1 MPGDWFTLRATP
13 DAVELLDQR
22 LLPGDERYLVL
33 QDVESV
39 ARAIEEM
46 VVRGAPAIG
55 CTAALAMA
63 LAARK
68 APGDDLAAVGKA
80 VARAGERLA
89 RTRPTAVN
97 LF

>member
-1 MPGDWFTLRATP
+1 MAGDWFTLRATP

-33 QDVESV
+33 QDVEAV
-39 ARAIEEM
+39 ACAIEEM

-55 CTAALAMA
+55 CTAALGMA

-68 APGDDLAAVGKA
+68 AEGDGGLQEPGL
-80 VARAGERLA
+80 
-89 RTRPTAVN
+89 
-97 LF
+97 